1 MQSRIVTGLL
11 AAVGLVVTAG
21 CSAAVSTPAKAPAQT
36 EVTGPDALAVGR
48 YIVIVGGCNDC
59 HTPGYAQSG
68 GKAPPE
74 SEWLKGNPVGYRGPW
89 GTTYASNLRLTVASM
104 SKDEFIAMLDTRET
118 LPPMPW
124 QNVRHLSRA
133 NKAAVYDYIKS
144 LGAPGDPTPANVP
157 PGQEPTT
164 PYENMIPV
172 GPGGKPLGPPP
183 A

>member
-1 MQSRIVTGLL
+1 MRMRALCLG
-11 AAVGLVVTAG
+11 AAVAALMLSG
-21 CSAAVSTPAKAPAQT
+21 CGAAEAPKAPAAT

-48 YIVIVGGCNDC
+48 YIAIVGGCNDC

-68 GKAPPE
+68 GKSPPE
-74 SEWLKGNPVGYRGPW
+74 AQWMTGNPVGYRGPW
-89 GTTYASNLRLTVASM
+89 GTTYANNLRLTVAKM
-104 SKDEFIAMLDTRET
+104 SKDEFIAMLNTREG

-124 QNVRHLSRA
+124 QNVRHLSAA
-133 NKAAVYDYIKS
+133 NKAALYDYIKS
-144 LGAPGDPTPANVP
+144 LGPGGEAMPAVVP

-164 PYENMIPV
+164 PYENMVPV